1 MDSGGRSNAEG
12 SVATDGSRTRKKT
25 ERVKHV
31 RKVGACA
38 STWVVPRKKFRPKR
52 ISLGLFVCNMT
63 SKSLLRQE

>member
-25 ERVKHV
+25 ERVQHV

-52 ISLGLFVCNMT
+52 IFAWAFCLKKPATMKGE
-63 SKSLLRQE
+63 Q